1 MADPVALGIRPPQ
14 AMSLGDMLNLAR
26 GAQAYQQAEQLNPL
40 AAQKAQIEIEQ
51 AQRMNPLA
59 ATKAQMEIE
68 QAQKMNPL
76 AVREQESKTRES
88 ELKLGGVKRQAALEA
103 GASLFPNEVV
113 ISASGLPRNATPQER
128 KKASDN
134 LITLINKE
142 FVPRLEA
149 ADLSPSEI
157 EHQRMGLV
165 QQAIQ
170 DPRGFQSHLQRG
182 TALAGGAQ
190 TLAGQNL
197 PQTATTSAGQAGTKV
212 LGTGQITPMRGGA
225 NVNPTSAD
233 VELGGEYQKGLA
245 NRVVASN
252 AYLQRAQEIEPL
264 MEQFK
269 PGAGTGTYANVAQ
282 KLQAI
287 GAPQA
292 LVDRVAGGDLS
303 AVQSMNK
310 FLAQSVIAS
319 ARQAANGSTY
329 ASEVE
334 NFLKNNPSV
343 ETDPRALKRFI
354 QFNNKLARVDLLEN
368 EALAQ
373 AKENGIYN
381 PGTWQADWQKI
392 AEKKG
397 LLPKTPTQQ
406 ETGEKTKQ
414 QSSPQ
419 EKPTSQ
425 YKEGQTGTYNGKKV
439 IFKNGAWSYQ

>member
-1 MADPVALGIRPPQ
+1 MAEPVALGVKPPQ

-26 GAQAYQQAEQLNPL
+26 GAQAYQQEQQINPL
-40 AAQKAQIEIEQ
+40 TLERARAEAELATKTLQPKIEQ
-51 AQRMNPLA
+51 AVSSARTSEA
-59 ATKAQMEIE
+59 GA
-68 QAQKMNPL
+68 
-76 AVREQESKTRES
+76 RES
-88 ELKLGGVKRQAALEA
+88 EIKLGGTKRQVALEA
-103 GASLFPNEVV
+103 GASLFPHPIVV
-113 ISASGLPRNATPQER
+113 EASQLSENATPQER
-128 KKASDN
+128 KKASDR

-149 ADLSPSEI
+149 ADLTPSEI

-170 DPRGFQSHLQRG
+170 APREFQSHLQRG

-197 PQTATTSAGQAGTKV
+197 PQYVTTPAGQAATKI

-233 VELGGEYQKGLA
+233 VELGGDYQKGLA

-373 AKENGIYN
+373 AKEKGIYN

-406 ETGEKTKQ
+406 ESGEKPKPTA
-414 QSSPQ
+414 Q
-419 EKPTSQ
+419 EKTTSEF
-425 YKEGQTGTYNGKKV
+425 KEGQTGTYNGKKV

>member
-1 MADPVALGIRPPQ
+1 
-14 AMSLGDMLNLAR
+14 
-26 GAQAYQQAEQLNPL
+26 
-40 AAQKAQIEIEQ
+40 
-51 AQRMNPLA
+51 
-59 ATKAQMEIE
+59 
-68 QAQKMNPL
+68 
-76 AVREQESKTRES
+76 
-88 ELKLGGVKRQAALEA
+88 
-103 GASLFPNEVV
+103 
-113 ISASGLPRNATPQER
+113 
-128 KKASDN
+128 
-134 LITLINKE
+134 
-142 FVPRLEA
+142 
-149 ADLSPSEI
+149 
-157 EHQRMGLV
+157 MGLV
-165 QQAIQ
+165 NQAIQ
-170 DPRGFQSHLQRG
+170 APRNFQSHLQRG

-197 PQTATTSAGQAGTKV
+197 PQTATTSAGQAATKV

-245 NRVVASN
+245 SRVVASN

-397 LLPKTPTQQ
+397 LWPKTPTQQ
-406 ETGEKTKQ
+406 ESGEK
-414 QSSPQ
+414 P
-419 EKPTSQ
+419 KPTSQ
-425 YKEGQTGTYNGKKV
+425 EKTTSQFKEGQTGTYNGKKV